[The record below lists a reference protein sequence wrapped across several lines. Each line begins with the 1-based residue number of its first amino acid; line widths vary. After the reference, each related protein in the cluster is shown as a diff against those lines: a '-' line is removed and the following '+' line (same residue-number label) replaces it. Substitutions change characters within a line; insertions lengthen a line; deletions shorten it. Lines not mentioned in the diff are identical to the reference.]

1 MYKKIQN
8 HFPSI
13 YSKFGVLR
21 TFSFPFWRCYI
32 PKYPPVQLHTL
43 VGKVLK
49 SVLGSPTNW
58 IPVMNL
64 MKYKLMASFVV
75 NSEMRRCM
83 SQSVAFFKFIKNT
96 RAVPVV
102 MNRQQRRCWLIVRK
116 SNLDSIASFEA
127 ELIVSGGVEVM
138 SRLRFHP
145 CL

>member
-1 MYKKIQN
+1 
-8 HFPSI
+8 
-13 YSKFGVLR
+13 
-21 TFSFPFWRCYI
+21 
-32 PKYPPVQLHTL
+32 
-43 VGKVLK
+43 
-49 SVLGSPTNW
+49 
-58 IPVMNL
+58 
-64 MKYKLMASFVV
+64 
-75 NSEMRRCM
+75 M

-127 ELIVSGGVEVM
+127 ELIVSGGIEVM